1 MHSHNNGHSYPHKV
15 NSKQILSKAQEL
27 DQWSGWGWSVFFGQI
42 AIAFGL
48 LFFGLTH
55 FAFASASHDGSEN
68 IRPIYVQEDRSSW
81 TEAKGEISWIDG
93 HVQIKDEKSGK
104 VYKLTNTTGLRQLY
118 DSGVKNIA
126 VSGILADADTIKVD
140 SMSLP

>member
-1 MHSHNNGHSYPHKV
+1 MHRHPQVKV

-27 DQWSGWGWSVFFGQI
+27 DQWAGWGWSVFFGQI

-48 LFFGLTH
+48 LIFGLTH
-55 FAFASASHDGSEN
+55 FAFASKSGPSDGFEADHA
-68 IRPIYVQEDRSSW
+68 IFVQQAQSSW
-81 TEAKGEISWIDG
+81 TEAKGELSWKDG
-93 HVQIKDEKSGK
+93 SAQIKDEQSGK
-104 VYKLTNTTGLRQLY
+104 MYKLANTTGLRQLY

-126 VSGILADADTIKVD
+126 VSGSLSDGNTIHVE